1 MNMKLSSY
9 NIKCLVIYVIYCLCL
24 YLIGQGNF
32 FNDDVKDAVFQ
43 YIAIPLAT
51 YLLCPFVLKLISNWT
66 VIRWI
71 DNAIDYLYQSIKEP
85 GKQHKFH
92 IEKSTL
98 STNNIATEKGHW
110 MWIISKI
117 LLWVAIISGLLI
129 LIYLIP
135 NLGVL
140 VAALA
145 GYIGVKMTK
154 NSKTDK

>member
-1 MNMKLSSY
+1 
-9 NIKCLVIYVIYCLCL
+9 
-24 YLIGQGNF
+24 
-32 FNDDVKDAVFQ
+32 
-43 YIAIPLAT
+43 
-51 YLLCPFVLKLISNWT
+51 
-66 VIRWI
+66 
-71 DNAIDYLYQSIKEP
+71 
-85 GKQHKFH
+85 
-92 IEKSTL
+92 
-98 STNNIATEKGHW
+98 

-117 LLWVAIISGLLI
+117 LLWVAVISGLLI